1 MAMVDP
7 EDDSLRRFIALH
19 RRYDQH
25 RREWRDV
32 VLEAFDDEREFQEF
46 LDVRNAELQA
56 RQAAGETDLRE
67 HVSGVVRE
75 PGHRVRSRNQRLL
88 RRALEHGVWPPGWD
102 PRDPP
107 DGVAAVTAGDP
118 DRPA

>member
-1 MAMVDP
+1 MTSGIVSGGM
-7 EDDSLRRFIALH
+7 SCWL
-19 RRYDQH
+19 
-25 RREWRDV
+25 
-32 VLEAFDDEREFQEF
+32 AFDDEREFQEF
-46 LDVRNAELQA
+46 LDERNGDLEAKQRAEQA
-56 RQAAGETDLRE
+56 DPRE

-75 PGHRVRSRNQRLL
+75 PGHRLRAQNQRLL

-107 DGVAAVTAGDP
+107 DGISTVTAGDP